1 MARKIASRQPKEV
14 IPTIIGAGITEQH
27 YFKHLQ
33 TLMGW
38 KLKIRPR
45 FFGSEDIT
53 TIEKRVET
61 VLQEEGIAICVFDA
75 DVSAWNDT
83 FKTKLKK
90 IRTKY
95 EKRHNVI
102 ICDSMPSIE
111 YWFLIHYMDT
121 NKHYP
126 TSSSVIKDL
135 SKYIQNFAKNET
147 FLNNTIWVKEL
158 ISDGKTDIAC
168 KRARH
173 YENKEGSYSKIY
185 KAIELL
191 KKGK

>member
-1 MARKIASRQPKEV
+1 MARKVASRKPNDV

-33 TLMGW
+33 ILMDW
-38 KLKIRPR
+38 KMKIRPR

-53 TIEKRVET
+53 TIEKRVES
-61 VLQEEGIAICVFDA
+61 VLKEEGIAVCVFDA
-75 DVSAWNDT
+75 DVTAWNET
-83 FKTKLKK
+83 FKSKLDKFKK
-90 IRTKY
+90 KY
-95 EKRHNVI
+95 EKKQNVI

-111 YWFLIHYMDT
+111 YWFLIHYLDT

-135 SKYIQNFAKNET
+135 IKHIPNFSKNES
-147 FLNNTIWVKEL
+147 FLENCSWVKDMVCE
-158 ISDGKTDIAC
+158 GKINLAC
-168 KRARH
+168 KRAKL

-191 KKGK
+191 TKKV

>member
-1 MARKIASRQPKEV
+1 MARKVASRQPKKV

-38 KLKIRPR
+38 KMKVRPR

-61 VLQEEGIAICVFDA
+61 VIQEDGIAICVFDA
-75 DVSAWNDT
+75 DVSAWDKT
-83 FKTKLKK
+83 FKTKFDKFRK
-90 IRTKY
+90 KY
-95 EKRHNVI
+95 EKDKNVI
-102 ICDSMPSIE
+102 ICDSMPSVE
-111 YWFLIHYMDT
+111 YWFLIHYLDT

-126 TSSSVIKDL
+126 TSASVVKDL
-135 SKYIQNFAKNET
+135 TKYILNFSKNES
-147 FLNNTIWVKEL
+147 FLGNSTWVKDMV
-158 ISDGKTDIAC
+158 IDGKMDLAC
-168 KRARH
+168 KRAKF
-173 YENKEGSYSKIY
+173 YENKERSYSKIY

-191 KKGK
+191 K

>member
-1 MARKIASRQPKEV
+1 MARKIASRQPKDV
-14 IPTIIGAGITEQH
+14 IPTIIGAGITEQN

-38 KLKIRPR
+38 KMKIRPR

-53 TIEKRVET
+53 AIEKRVES
-61 VLQEEGIAICVFDA
+61 VIQEEGIAICVFDA

-83 FKTKLKK
+83 FKTKLEKFK
-90 IRTKY
+90 SKY
-95 EKRHNVI
+95 QKRQDVI

-111 YWFLIHYMDT
+111 YWFLIHYLDT

-126 TSSSVIKDL
+126 TSASVIREL
-135 SKYIQNFAKNET
+135 SKFITNFSKNET
-147 FLNNTIWVKEL
+147 FLSSPTWVKEM
-158 ISDGKTDIAC
+158 ISDDKIDLAC
-168 KRARH
+168 KRAIQ
-173 YENKEGSYSKIY
+173 YENADGSYSRIY

-191 KKGK
+191 KK